1 MAKGSQRGSFR
12 AAVLRNATQQR
23 SKAANYGHLLLP
35 KGISVFKEEAGGRI
49 NLDILPY
56 FVADARHPDR
66 DDEFGAAIEGGLW
79 YRRPYK
85 LHRQIGVTNSS
96 VVCPSS
102 FGKKCP
108 ICEYRTKL
116 ISDGSKW
123 DDPSVKALKFSDRNL
138 YYVVPKGSSKHEE
151 KPHIWDI
158 SGFCFQDRLNEELG
172 ENEEFG
178 DFADLENGLT
188 LKIRFSEEK
197 MERNSFAKTS
207 RIDFEERKYVY
218 DEKVVRDLTSL
229 DECLDLKEYRE
240 IERMFFEDDG
250 VSDDEAG
257 QPRGDRDA
265 DGNTEQD
272 APASAPLSRPKPGTA
287 TQTRPRVVETP
298 AREAMEDAVE
308 EAERNFPKDE
318 QRQRPASTQVKP
330 TPKAPAAKAP
340 AEASGECPS
349 GYVFGND
356 VDKYDA
362 CGECPVWSKC
372 MDAREAA

>member
-12 AAVLRNATQQR
+12 AAVLRNASQQR

-56 FVADARHPDR
+56 FVTDARHPDR
-66 DDEFGAAIEGGLW
+66 DDEFGAAVVGGLW

-85 LHRQIGVTNSS
+85 LHRQIGATNAS

-116 ISDGSKW
+116 MSDGSKW
-123 DDPSVKALKFSDRNL
+123 DDPSVRALKFSDRYL
-138 YYVVPKGSSKHEE
+138 YYSVPKGSSKHEE

-178 DFADLENGLT
+178 DFADLDDGLT

-229 DECLDLKEYRE
+229 DECLDLKDYRE
-240 IERMFFEDDG
+240 IERMFFENDG
-250 VSDDEAG
+250 DAEDETD
-257 QPRGDRDA
+257 QDRVARED
-265 DGNTEQD
+265 NTEQN
-272 APASAPLSRPKPGTA
+272 ASTTTPLSRPKPGTA
-287 TQTRPRVVETP
+287 TQTRPRVVEKSP
-298 AREAMEDAVE
+298 ADVEDAVE
-308 EAERNFPKDE
+308 EAEKNFPKEE

-330 TPKAPAAKAP
+330 LAKVPAKTTTTKAS
-340 AEASGECPS
+340 SGECPS
-349 GYVFGND
+349 GYTFGND
-356 VDKYDA
+356 VDRYD
-362 CGECPVWSKC
+362 ECSECAVWSDC